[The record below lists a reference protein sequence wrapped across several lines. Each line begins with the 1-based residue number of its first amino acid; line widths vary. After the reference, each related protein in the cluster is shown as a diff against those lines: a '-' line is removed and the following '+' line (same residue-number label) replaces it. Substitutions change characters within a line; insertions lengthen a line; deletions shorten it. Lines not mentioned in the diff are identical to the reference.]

1 MDSLIEPTPPI
12 PTSSAYPTQIFADG
26 GGDNVVSDSDDE
38 CFKDEVDAED
48 TTGGTVGGE
57 TEEREEE
64 EQEEFGLLSFATFTT
79 HEEMLRDVETSV
91 NVPRQQ
97 DVKASASPA
106 NIRPQEWGEE
116 WREEEGRPD
125 PLTSSISIVSTPL
138 YSQGS
143 LSSASS
149 PKPHHR
155 FSLPHLVMPRED
167 YDVHY
172 SSSYNS
178 HGFYNSVEVEIDPFA
193 KEFQASLATGHADGA
208 TNATATSS
216 LNRSHF
222 STSAKEIPE
231 KAFQDDNFLNYIKGL
246 DHEVELKDY
255 ITFQMRVIGDKLE
268 EKYAQELNQAIDDV
282 FYEVVK
288 ENLTW
293 KTFSSASSELIEST
307 GIRDGLMLI
316 PCFARQLIEIVPSL
330 GSRLGHFTEVMLDAH
345 ASSSVLGMSRLV
357 SQNLCFSHS
366 I

>member
-1 MDSLIEPTPPI
+1 M
-12 PTSSAYPTQIFADG
+12 
-26 GGDNVVSDSDDE
+26 
-38 CFKDEVDAED
+38 
-48 TTGGTVGGE
+48 
-57 TEEREEE
+57 
-64 EQEEFGLLSFATFTT
+64 
-79 HEEMLRDVETSV
+79 
-91 NVPRQQ
+91 
-97 DVKASASPA
+97 
-106 NIRPQEWGEE
+106 
-116 WREEEGRPD
+116 
-125 PLTSSISIVSTPL
+125 
-138 YSQGS
+138 
-143 LSSASS
+143 
-149 PKPHHR
+149 
-155 FSLPHLVMPRED
+155 
-167 YDVHY
+167 HY